1 MMSSQDRVTQAKEIL
16 LDLTAYELG
25 VLVLQLGSNE
35 PKLQDALL
43 DRKDRLVTEEPP
55 NRFY

>member
-1 MMSSQDRVTQAKEIL
+1 MSSQDRVTQAKEIL